1 MAITINGGTNAITGL
16 AAGGLPDGSVDAD
29 TLAANAVTDTKIA
42 ANAVTDA
49 KIAANAVTTVKIAAD
64 AVDGTKIPDDAIAAE
79 HVADDAVGVAQ
90 LSTTGTAGTGT
101 YLRGDN
107 SWQSA
112 GGGTGSVLKTFY
124 YTQAA
129 NFNYGSSSWTD
140 VTNMVIPL
148 TPTKTGSSFAIWLDS
163 HVYLHETD
171 RKANLRI
178 QREVAGNGTWTDIG
192 SNGPSYEIQSMDDGW
207 RGRQGRILYDNAPT
221 YSSGNQIKY
230 KLQVRAVAGNISIHQ
245 DGHQA
250 TFIVQEIS
258 A

>member
-16 AAGGLPDGSVDAD
+16 AVGGLPDGSVDAD
-29 TLAANAVTDTKIA
+29 TLAANAVVASKIS
-42 ANAVTDA
+42 
-49 KIAANAVTTVKIAAD
+49 AD
-64 AVDGTKIPDDAIAAE
+64 SIDGTKIVDDAIGNEHVAANAIQNAQ
-79 HVADDAVGVAQ
+79 VADDAIGVAE
-90 LSTTGTAGTGT
+90 LSTTGTPGAGN

-124 YTQAA
+124 YTQAT
-129 NFNYGSSSWTD
+129 NFNYGSSPWTD

-148 TPTKTGSSFAIWLDS
+148 TPTKTGSSFVIWLDS

-171 RKANLRI
+171 RKVNMRI
-178 QREVAGNGTWTDIG
+178 QREVAGNGTWSTLG
-192 SNGPSYEIQSMDDGW
+192 ALGPSYEIQSMDDGW

-221 YSSGNQIKY
+221 YSSGNEIKY
-230 KLQVRAVAGNISIHQ
+230 KLQVRAVNGNISIHQ